1 MTPRIPGYHFQPHI
15 QPTIR
20 PIVDL
25 RPIWEKPIDP
35 PYMPPNPYENPLVY
49 KSAWEPKPTHPD
61 YPYLPNYIPPKD
73 PFIG

>member
-1 MTPRIPGYHFQPHI
+1 MTPRIPGYHFQPNF
-15 QPTIR
+15 QPKIHN
-20 PIVDL
+20 PL
-25 RPIWEKPIDP
+25 PSAFEPKFDP

-73 PFIG
+73 NFNW